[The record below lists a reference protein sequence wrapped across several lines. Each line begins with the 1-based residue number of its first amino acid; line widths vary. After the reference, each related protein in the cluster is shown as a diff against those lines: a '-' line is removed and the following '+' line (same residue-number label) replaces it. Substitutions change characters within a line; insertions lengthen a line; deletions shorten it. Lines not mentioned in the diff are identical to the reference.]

1 MRILVSCPH
10 CRIRARLKLE
20 LLGRLLLCT
29 HCLQPFTSSV
39 ETSTGSKTL
48 KA

>member
-10 CRIRARLKLE
+10 CQIQARLKLE

-29 HCLQPFTSSV
+29 QCLQPFTSAV
-39 ETSTGSKTL
+39 ETSVGTKTL